1 MIGRKEQLLQI
12 EELMNSG
19 KSEFVAVL
27 GRRRVGKTYLIDNAF
42 EGSFCFKVS
51 GLQEGSMNEQLRN
64 FDRKLNLF
72 GKSKSKIETPKDW
85 GEAFDRLQKYCDK
98 LSKKKKHVLF
108 FDELPWMCTAKSNCL
123 TYLAHFWNDYL
134 SKNKNFILVI
144 CGSASSW
151 IEKNI
156 TNNRMGM
163 HNRLTEIIMLKPFTL
178 QETKLFLES
187 KRIKY
192 TNSEI
197 SRLYMSL
204 GGIPYYLDGIK
215 RGETVTGAIDRLCF
229 QEGGRL
235 KNEYDNLY
243 RALFKNYTAHES
255 IIQTLAG
262 AQKGLMR
269 KEIIDKSK
277 LEDGGAFTRAMSELI
292 ACGFVSTYN
301 QFAKKKRDEVYR
313 LADEY
318 SSFYH
323 KYIKKN
329 SKTTSWNTIA
339 SSQSYKIWLGF
350 SFEFLVFRHVG
361 QVLNKLGISGL
372 DNRISTLYIHD
383 GKKLNTQ
390 IDLIIERSDNVVHLC
405 EIKYYD
411 TTISIDK
418 YMYSN
423 LKNKVDQ
430 LRNLAGVKKSIY
442 ITMICSNVIK
452 KNEYALELVDS
463 TVHLEDLFQ

>member
-1 MIGRKEQLLQI
+1 MIGRNEQLLQI

-51 GLQEGSMNEQLRN
+51 GLQEGSMNEQLNN
-64 FDRKLNLF
+64 FDRKLLLF
-72 GKSKSKIETPKDW
+72 TKSKAKVETPKDW

-134 SKNKNFILVI
+134 SKKKNFILVI

-156 TNNRMGM
+156 TNNKMGL

-187 KRIKY
+187 KRIKFTY
-192 TNSEI
+192 YEI
-197 SRLYMSL
+197 ARLYMSL

-215 RGETVTGAIDRLCF
+215 RGETVNGAIDRLCF
-229 QEGGRL
+229 QAGGRL

-243 RALFKNYTAHES
+243 RALFKNYNAHES
-255 IIQTLAG
+255 IIQVLAG
-262 AQKGLMR
+262 SQKGLMR
-269 KEIIDKSK
+269 KEILAKSK
-277 LEDGGAFTRAMSELI
+277 LEDGGPFTRVMMELI

-301 QFAKKKRDEVYR
+301 QFGKKKRDEVYR

-323 KYIKKN
+323 KYIKRN
-329 SKTTSWNTIA
+329 STTNWSSISNT
-339 SSQSYKIWLGF
+339 QSYKIWLGF
-350 SFEFLVFRHVG
+350 SFEFLVFRHIS

-372 DNRISTLYIHD
+372 DNRISTLYIHE

-390 IDLIIERSDNVVHLC
+390 IDLIIERSDNVIHLC

-411 TTISIDK
+411 TTITIDK
-418 YMYSN
+418 HMYSN
-423 LKNKVDQ
+423 FKNKVEQ
-430 LRNLAGVKKSIY
+430 LRNLSGVKKRVS
-442 ITMICSNVIK
+442 ITMICSNEIK

-463 TVHLEDLFQ
+463 TVLLEDLFQ